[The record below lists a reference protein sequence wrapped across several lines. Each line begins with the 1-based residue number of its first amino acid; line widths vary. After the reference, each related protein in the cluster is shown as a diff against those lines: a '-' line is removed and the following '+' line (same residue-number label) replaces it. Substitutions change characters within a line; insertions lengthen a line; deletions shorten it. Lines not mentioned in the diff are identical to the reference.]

1 MQKMNLFF
9 VFCVFLIWTISPTSN
24 FVEYVFQNSLSLS
37 LSLSLLSYETSFG
50 SSPPSDTRDEDHD
63 YTSEIYDALDEEW
76 RRHNRVQRTFSPLG
90 FKKGKL
96 PRDVFASMGAFYY
109 NNQYNKVLEEW
120 GGKGVFVNWWET
132 DIYFIQIPWG
142 IKDIWQ
148 KSKSTT
154 YMFIK
159 ES

>member
-1 MQKMNLFF
+1 MLTCHLTRFLQYFLCLF
-9 VFCVFLIWTISPTSN
+9 T
-24 FVEYVFQNSLSLS
+24 Y
-37 LSLSLLSYETSFG
+37 YSFG
-50 SSPPSDTRDEDHD
+50 YSPPSDTRDEDHD

-76 RRHNRVQRTFSPLG
+76 RRHNRVKRTFSPLG

-132 DIYFIQIPWG
+132 EIYFIQIPWG
-142 IKDIWQ
+142 LKDIWQ
-148 KSKSTT
+148 KSKSLRTH
-154 YMFIK
+154 MFTIK
-159 ES
+159 KKCETVSPRSVIDEIVVSAYFD